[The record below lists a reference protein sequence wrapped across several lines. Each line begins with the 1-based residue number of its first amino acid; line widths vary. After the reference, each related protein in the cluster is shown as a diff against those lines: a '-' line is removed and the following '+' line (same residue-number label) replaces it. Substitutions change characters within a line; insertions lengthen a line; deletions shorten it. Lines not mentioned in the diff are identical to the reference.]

1 MPAGSVDIK
10 VDLQTKNL
18 LRQVANMKKEIIKE
32 IGGAVSG
39 SIDRK
44 TATSQVSQ
52 IGRNFDK
59 VLKQPIKLRE
69 VGGWIGKFGKLLD
82 TSMTKVLTSGQSK
95 SKLMRAAGYLPK
107 QLIKAGQYTKQAWSQ
122 SEINQK
128 IGEGASAA
136 SQAHGQLSATT
147 SGAFYSTVKGQMDM
161 IKGVKDR
168 VVDTYGKW
176 KEYRAEKE
184 ARRQAEEDKKKKE
197 TGSSQPEQG
206 EQASADSKR
215 GGLISAAGSGV
226 MFLEGA
232 AKALGY
238 ALNFT
243 SEAGQKYLTILKSQ
257 SATIGATGS
266 YVGGGGGY
274 FSNQAIAQGQ
284 VSLNKAMG
292 NYGNVGIN
300 AYSQFG
306 DMKKFAAEQ
315 NMGFADFADAVGEFR
330 RVKNDI
336 SVGFIKGIA
345 ESSRITGLKQGEF
358 VKEIS
363 GHFKS
368 LRQKGYGV
376 QHESRLASFAEYTA
390 GLGQQLAGDSL
401 DPFGGQERA
410 AQIMGQADVLAR
422 QAEGGGLIGAMNL
435 LQELESDPNA
445 DFFTAKKR
453 AEKRGYDDNTKDK
466 LSQIFGNNEGVAG
479 YVLGQQMG
487 LSQHEGEAFYKSKRQ
502 AINKNTSYQAGDN
515 MGISAQNKMEEGY
528 MSNAGAKQAALT
540 SMSIQAQQ
548 LEQLKTLAPAMTKVA
563 NQVKSLE
570 DKIFNGMNTLINL
583 GSQVVNK
590 LF

>member
-39 SIDRK
+39 SLDRK

-52 IGRNFDK
+52 IGKNFDK
-59 VLKQPIKLRE
+59 ALKQPVKLRE

-95 SKLMRAAGYLPK
+95 SKIMKAAGFLPK
-107 QLIKAGQYTKQAWSQ
+107 QLIKAGQYMKRAYTD

-128 IGEGASAA
+128 VGEGASAA
-136 SQAHGQLSATT
+136 SQAHGQLAATT
-147 SGAFYSTVKGQMDM
+147 SGAFYSTVKGQMDAV
-161 IKGVKDR
+161 KGIKDR
-168 VVDTYGKW
+168 GVETYNKW
-176 KEYRAEKE
+176 KESRA
-184 ARRQAEEDKKKKE
+184 QAE
-197 TGSSQPEQG
+197 TRRLATQSSSQPEQG
-206 EQASADSKR
+206 EKAQAESKR
-215 GGLISAAGSGV
+215 GGLLSAAGSGV

-257 SATIGATGS
+257 SATIGSTGK
-266 YVGGGGGY
+266 YVGGGGGL

-292 NYGNVGIN
+292 NYGNVGIGG
-300 AYSQFG
+300 ASQFG

-315 NMGFADFADAVGEFR
+315 NMGFSDFADAVGEFR

-345 ESSRITGLKQGEF
+345 ESSKITGLKQGEF

-376 QHESRLASFAEYTA
+376 QHESRLDAFTGFTA
-390 GLGQQLAGDSL
+390 GLGQELAGTNS

-410 AQIMGQADVLAR
+410 AQIMGQADVMAR

-453 AEKRGYDDNTKDK
+453 AEKRGYDDETKNK
-466 LSQIFGNNEGVAG
+466 FSQIFGGNEGVAG

-487 LSQHEGEAFYKSKRQ
+487 LSQHEGEAFYRTERQ
-502 AINKNTSYQAGDN
+502 AINTNTNYQAGEN
-515 MGISAQNKMEEGY
+515 MGLAAQNAMEEGY
-528 MSNAGAKQAALT
+528 MGNAGALQAAKT
-540 SMSIQAQQ
+540 AISIQTQQ
-548 LEQLKTLAPAMTKVA
+548 LEQLRLLAPAMSTVA
-563 NQVKSLE
+563 NSVKAIE
-570 DKIFNGMNTLINL
+570 DKIFTGMGTLIDVGNKI
-583 GSQVVNK
+583 VNK